1 MHRVAR
7 LSESLCT
14 TDNRVAKIYSTLA
27 RLTAASTAS
36 ILIACGAPPPPAAQL
51 PPNTFAFGVFGDG
64 PYRSWEVGRYK
75 RLLRDVDG
83 SNVQWLLH
91 VGDFFWYPC
100 SNANLANSLDMLNAV
115 QVPVIYTPGDN
126 EWTDCHEEIAGSFH
140 PLDRLQQIRRTF
152 FARPQQSL
160 GAHPIALES
169 QAQDLSWAEFVE
181 NKRWR
186 FGGFLFVTIH
196 IVGSANA
203 LAKYPGRIQDEDAA
217 AARRTSAAFAWL
229 DQSFAL
235 ATRDSLRGLV
245 VAMHAD
251 PGFEIDAG
259 AYPAYVGLIDT
270 LAQLTKAFARPV
282 LLIHGDGH
290 DYQIDH
296 PFLRRDTL
304 FSVFSRLETFG
315 SPDIGW
321 VRVVIDSVAGKILRY
336 EPRVMPRR
344 GFW

>member
-1 MHRVAR
+1 VG
-7 LSESLCT
+7 
-14 TDNRVAKIYSTLA
+14 
-27 RLTAASTAS
+27 LTVRGALTWASTATCAAF
-36 ILIACGAPPPPAAQL
+36 LVACGSPPPPAAQL
-51 PPNTFAFGVFGDG
+51 PPNAFAFGVFGDG
-64 PYRSWEVGRYK
+64 PYRSWEVARYK
-75 RLLRDVDG
+75 RLLKDV
-83 SNVQWLLH
+83 SESHVQWLLH
-91 VGDFFWYPC
+91 VGDLFWYPC
-100 SNANLANSLDMLNAV
+100 SDANLASSLDMLNAV

-126 EWTDCHEEIAGSFH
+126 EWTDCHEDIAGPFA
-140 PLDRLQQIRRTF
+140 PLDRLEQIRRTF
-152 FARPQQSL
+152 FRRPQLSL

-169 QAQDLSWAEFVE
+169 QAQDSSWSEFVE

-186 FGGFLFVTIH
+186 FGGFLFITIH
-196 IVGSANA
+196 IVGSGNA
-203 LAKYPGRIQDEDAA
+203 LAKYPGRTAMDDAE
-217 AARRTSAAFAWL
+217 AARRTSAALAWL
-229 DQSFAL
+229 DQAFAL

-251 PGFEIDAG
+251 PGFEVDAG
-259 AYPAYVGLIDT
+259 AYPAYVGLVDT

-290 DYQIDH
+290 DYHVDH
-296 PFLRRDTL
+296 PFLRRDTS

-321 VRVVIDSVAGKILRY
+321 VRVVVDTVAGKILRY